1 MNISI
6 LSHILNKD
14 SDLHKQVQI
23 HDTNNTSNCN
33 WTHLDLIKLNID
45 PTYRIDNK
53 NKTH

>member
-14 SDLHKQVQI
+14 SDLQKQVQI
-23 HDTNNTSNCN
+23 HDTNNTSN
-33 WTHLDLIKLNID
+33 WTHLDLIKFNID
-45 PTYRIDNK
+45 PTYRIDNT